1 MEISSKFVLKN
12 IEQRVLSDK
21 EVRYLDSIFLSVGLT
36 FNFLVF
42 LVVSCQSVLIKIETF
57 AQVSFPF
64 HHLLLLVEN
73 IFL

>member
-64 HHLLLLVEN
+64 HED
-73 IFL
+73 